1 MCGFDEKGRFALFS
15 EVLPNMIMVSMP
27 PVLSHIGAH
36 TLGTITQVPADRPL
50 SWRDKKVSQI
60 SAGQLSEE
68 ANRLHL
74 IKNKQT
80 FKSVLGHN

>member
-36 TLGTITQVPADRPL
+36 TLGTIPKSPL
-50 SWRDKKVSQI
+50 TDPFPGETKR
-60 SAGQLSEE
+60 
-68 ANRLHL
+68 
-74 IKNKQT
+74 
-80 FKSVLGHN
+80 